1 MKRSENYKEIVKS
14 VFLAQSQIEQVVK
27 NAVNSFYNSAK
38 YSTYD
43 VIKTTIQPVLTGL
56 GLWIEHTP
64 SVDYRDI
71 EAVVIHKQNRSGD
84 EVETTQVVSI
94 PFITMITR
102 VTHIESDQ
110 WIEEELTYPCDK
122 CNSHGIQACISYMK
136 RQNMILIFDIATKD
150 DDDGNA
156 GVISPDEYQQVTG
169 SRPRGTGRR
178 PPLNSGKTAFTTGS
192 GKPVNMQQATS
203 GLKSE
208 DLEPQPGDLPFGDG
222 LPGVGQM
229 NDDHPPYH
237 DNERVELNSNEQ
249 PSQKVDPARPMTD
262 TERKRLGIVDKKM
275 VDGMTT
281 VLKAKGIPP
290 EKMFPYLENVWGYK
304 TIGTLKVSDYKPIM
318 DVIEKHPEEIM
329 NFVPEVE

>member
-178 PPLNSGKTAFTTGS
+178 PPLNSGKPAFTTGS

-203 GLKSE
+203 GLKPE
-208 DLEPQPGDLPFGDG
+208 DLEPQPGDLPF
-222 LPGVGQM
+222 
-229 NDDHPPYH
+229 
-237 DNERVELNSNEQ
+237 DNEAQDTTLPPQSNE
-249 PSQKVDPARPMTD
+249 PSQPVDPARPMTD
-262 TERKRLGIVDKKM
+262 AERKRLGIVDKKM

-329 NFVPEVE
+329 NFTPEAE